1 MDSCHRNR
9 VQTGKI
15 LATRQQAHRVLVFP
29 IYHAS
34 LQSSATRAQIRR
46 KRELAFCTPQ
56 RVHRV
61 LHTTP
66 ARPIANCP
74 EWTLYRVSLDDML
87 IVIFLR
93 RNALC

>member
-1 MDSCHRNR
+1 MRWVTKLASRADDVQPGLGVLSCMAC
-9 VQTGKI
+9 V
-15 LATRQQAHRVLVFP
+15 